1 MTTTE
6 TTLVII
12 LVVLLSIFFT
22 LCIAVMVA
30 VFTLIQSLKR
40 VAAKAEDVVD
50 SVESAAEVF
59 TATTGKLTLMKM
71 VSNIIKLTTDR
82 SKK

>member
-1 MTTTE
+1 MTDTQTV
-6 TTLVII
+6 LVII
-12 LVVLLSIFFT
+12 LIVLLSIFFT
-22 LCIAVMVA
+22 LCIAVMAGVLA
-30 VFTLIQSLKR
+30 LIQSLKR

-71 VSNIIKLTTDR
+71 ISNLIKLTTDR